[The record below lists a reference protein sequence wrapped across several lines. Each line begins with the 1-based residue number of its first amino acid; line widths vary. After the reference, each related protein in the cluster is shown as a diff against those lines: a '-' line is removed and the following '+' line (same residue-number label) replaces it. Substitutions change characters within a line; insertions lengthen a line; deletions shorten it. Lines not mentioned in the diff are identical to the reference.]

1 MVNEKNM
8 GDLKVSTTSL
18 LFSLVR
24 RWNAYSLSSWILLI
38 LLLTAALIEYGRS
51 DIIPVSDLAFS
62 KTGSFLSLLVIYLHL
77 RYSLLIPNWYF
88 LRNQAIQIAYVSVL
102 WLTAPHKLSVKIH
115 HNIHPQTKPLDVS
128 V

>member
-1 MVNEKNM
+1 
-8 GDLKVSTTSL
+8 
-18 LFSLVR
+18 
-24 RWNAYSLSSWILLI
+24 
-38 LLLTAALIEYGRS
+38 
-51 DIIPVSDLAFS
+51 
-62 KTGSFLSLLVIYLHL
+62 L